1 MDALRDAPGWLVVL
15 AAIGVLAICTALLT
29 MFSRLGDRPG
39 RTWTDEIDSVDSD
52 GFMRPIAA
60 LLGVPMREGGAIQL
74 LNNGDAFLAA
84 LLADIAVAKHSITFA
99 VYIWEPGQMSDTVV
113 EALMDRARAGVQ
125 IRVLLDGL
133 GGMRAPDDRIDALKS
148 AGARVAKFRPLRFG
162 SLLRFN
168 QRNHRRAIVIDGTVG
183 YTGGIAIG
191 DKWLGDAR
199 NEDEWR
205 DTMVRVTGCPVESVQ
220 SAFTELWAYVT
231 GEVLKGDAFFPQLD
245 SADSSMRTM
254 GVVSSPAPEE
264 HPLALFLFLT
274 FLAARKRLWIA
285 TPYFIPDEHALRV
298 LKQQARAGVDVRIL
312 LPDDH
317 IDAKAIRRASQR
329 YYEQLLDAGAKI
341 YEFQGT
347 MMHTKL
353 IVVDG
358 MFSVVGSANMD
369 IRSNELNEENV
380 IGVLD
385 RTFGRDVEATFEAD
399 LARSRE
405 IDPKEWR
412 QRSLAARVLERTFAF
427 FNEQF

>member
-84 LLADIAVAKHSITFA
+84 LLADIAVAKHSISFA

-168 QRNHRRAIVIDGTVG
+168 QRNHRRAIVIDGAVG

-385 RTFGRDVEATFEAD
+385 HTFGRDVEATFEAD